1 MYAELGFPR
10 PDGSLR
16 RALAFVDMGSPDMTI
31 TDSLISDARLDLS
44 QPIHF
49 RIGDLAIEV
58 PAQTAQRETAR
69 PFPVNSD
76 LLVEATLPA
85 SILQH
90 FVVVM
95 DYAKRTLT
103 LAHPGAIKLQGV
115 PTPFVINQ
123 KSGLIAVSA
132 GIDRTRFEIT
142 IDNGSAYTWIRQS
155 AARDCLA
162 SHPHWQRGIGA
173 VGEANMMMSGDSTE
187 TAGILLRITEL
198 HIGALLLKDVGA
210 LAAGPSHGMPGN
222 LDLFDWY
229 SRKNAEPVV
238 GWLGG
243 NVLKHFRLTIDY
255 PNRTLYW
262 DRQNQSGSQDLDT
275 VGIILRA
282 QGREFFVAG
291 IASRNG
297 TPTVPGVELGD
308 KLVRIGA
315 LETSSAS
322 WGQIYAALHGTPG
335 ARRKLALERNG
346 KHIQITTSVT
356 RF

>member
-1 MYAELGFPR
+1 
-10 PDGSLR
+10 
-16 RALAFVDMGSPDMTI
+16 MGSPDMTI
-31 TDSLISDARLDLS
+31 TDSLISDVRLDPS
-44 QPIHF
+44 QPIDF

-58 PAQTAQRETAR
+58 PAQTAQRETAK

-85 SILQH
+85 SILQQY
-90 FVVVM
+90 VVVM

-103 LAHPGAIKLQGV
+103 LAQPGAIKPQGV

-123 KSGLIAVSA
+123 NSGLIAVY
-132 GIDRTRFEIT
+132 GQLDRKRFAIT
-142 IDNGSAYTWIRQS
+142 IDNGSAYTWIRQTTG
-155 AARDCLA
+155 RDWLD
-162 SHPHWQRGIGA
+162 SHPDWQRGVGA

-187 TAGILLRITEL
+187 TAGIPLRIPEL

-222 LDLFDWY
+222 LDLIDWY

-243 NVLKHFRLTIDY
+243 NVLKKFRLTIDY
-255 PNRTLYW
+255 PNRMLYW
-262 DRQNQSGSQDLDT
+262 ELQNQPDPHDLDT
-275 VGIILRA
+275 VGIILRE

-297 TPTVPGVELGD
+297 TPTVPGVEPGD

-322 WGQIYAALHGTPG
+322 RGQIYAALHGTPG
-335 ARRKLALERNG
+335 ARRKLTLERNG